1 MLVPLGVAS
10 LYIRSLHESSHAR
23 KEEVEEAVRQAR
35 QVVEGVSSAFREM
48 LSSATWMDQVTQE
61 AALSKLDHMQHLVA
75 YPHLLLDDHLLQE
88 YHLGLPNV
96 SASDH
101 FSNIASMMAWHSRRS
116 LVHLRAPT
124 STHKWP
130 RGPLETNA
138 FYSSLHNTIVIPV
151 AVLQAPVFHR
161 GAFTSLNYGSLGS
174 IIGHEITHGFDN
186 NGRYRDWS
194 GSLRHW
200 WTNRTLERYTNR
212 TSCFVDQYSAY
223 DVAHLLA
230 HHDRPTTPM
239 KINGVQTKGENIAD
253 NDGLRAAWVAY
264 RRRVEM
270 GEAEVNLPG
279 LSHYTHDQL
288 FFIGYGKVW
297 CSRHT
302 GYALRLLLET
312 DTHAPADYRVLG
324 TLHNSRVFSSVF
336 NCPSGAPMNPSR
348 KCVLW

>member
-1 MLVPLGVAS
+1 WQDCSEKTRMLVPLGVAS

-161 GAFTSLNYGSLGS
+161 GAFTSIPG
-174 IIGHEITHGFDN
+174 
-186 NGRYRDWS
+186 
-194 GSLRHW
+194 
-200 WTNRTLERYTNR
+200 LEWFTEAL
-212 TSCFVDQYSAY
+212 VDQQ
-223 DVAHLLA
+223 D
-230 HHDRPTTPM
+230 
-239 KINGVQTKGENIAD
+239 
-253 NDGLRAAWVAY
+253 
-264 RRRVEM
+264 
-270 GEAEVNLPG
+270 PG
-279 LSHYTHDQL
+279 AVH
-288 FFIGYGKVW
+288 
-297 CSRHT
+297 
-302 GYALRLLLET
+302 
-312 DTHAPADYRVLG
+312 
-324 TLHNSRVFSSVF
+324 
-336 NCPSGAPMNPSR
+336 
-348 KCVLW
+348 

>member
-1 MLVPLGVAS
+1 
-10 LYIRSLHESSHAR
+10 
-23 KEEVEEAVRQAR
+23 
-35 QVVEGVSSAFREM
+35 
-48 LSSATWMDQVTQE
+48 
-61 AALSKLDHMQHLVA
+61 
-75 YPHLLLDDHLLQE
+75 
-88 YHLGLPNV
+88 
-96 SASDH
+96 
-101 FSNIASMMAWHSRRS
+101 
-116 LVHLRAPT
+116 
-124 STHKWP
+124 
-130 RGPLETNA
+130 
-138 FYSSLHNTIVIPV
+138 
-151 AVLQAPVFHR
+151 
-161 GAFTSLNYGSLGS
+161 
-174 IIGHEITHGFDN
+174 
-186 NGRYRDWS
+186 
-194 GSLRHW
+194 
-200 WTNRTLERYTNR
+200 
-212 TSCFVDQYSAY
+212 
-223 DVAHLLA
+223 
-230 HHDRPTTPM
+230 M